1 MLPCLAAAF
10 ETSIERHQTMIVVS
24 ARHNATTV
32 DSAGARI
39 TSAEALSAVDVA
51 PRTLSVPVTRPPHL
65 ATDSTISRDA
75 STRPHTHA
83 ERVDRVSGLCCSDTL
98 WVPGLGTSRDDG
110 VCIHAVCAA
119 CACAT
124 RMYVCAE
131 ARAAQA
137 LRMRV
142 RCGAASLAG
151 ARRVSR
157 RIHTRESTHEGPR
170 HTAAQKHPPSL
181 SPASGCSA
189 TCLSSSSSPP
199 RRFVAPSTRRRRRRR
214 PAQRWSFLPSSS
226 WPRPRAPSSSA

>member
-1 MLPCLAAAF
+1 
-10 ETSIERHQTMIVVS
+10 MIVVS
-24 ARHNATTV
+24 ARHVRNDGRRLV
-32 DSAGARI
+32 RR

-51 PRTLSVPVTRPPHL
+51 RGAAYALGPGHTTAS
-65 ATDSTISRDA
+65 SRDGQHYLA
-75 STRPHTHA
+75 RRDHTHA

-151 ARRVSR
+151 ARWVSR

-214 PAQRWSFLPSSS
+214 PARRWSFLPSSS